1 MEPIDSSS
9 SSYGTSGDRAYIRA
23 HKRAE
28 DLQGLYIHVLVY
40 IVVNLGLFALN
51 WLQRGD
57 GGGWWFQW
65 ATLGWGIGLLI
76 HVLVIAAPVFSDDWT
91 DRKAERLLHR

>member
-1 MEPIDSSS
+1 MEPIN
-9 SSYGTSGDRAYIRA
+9 SGLPRDAGVRDAAYVRAR
-23 HKRAE
+23 KRAE

-40 IVVNLGLFALN
+40 VVINLGLFALN

-57 GGGWWFQW
+57 DGGWWFQW

-76 HVLVIAAPVFSDDWT
+76 HIMVLVAPVFSDDWA
-91 DRKAERLLHR
+91 DRKAERLLHQ